1 MARFR
6 SRGDLPPVTL
16 FAQHGIIDSHLHI
29 WELGVSRYEWIRPE
43 LGFLYNDFP
52 ISEAR
57 FELASAGVDSAI
69 LVQVEDSLADTEYML
84 AIADSNE
91 WVRGVVGWVDLQN
104 PETVI
109 ETLDRFG
116 RDSKLVG
123 IRHLIHDDPREGLL
137 LNERVQA
144 SLRHIAKRGLSF
156 DVSDA
161 WPKDLRDVPILASEL
176 DELRIVIDHLGKPP
190 RDKTDQILWRDAM
203 SKAAAFENVSTKLS
217 GLLSA
222 VEIYDS
228 ESLREVFDFTL
239 QNFGPGRMLFGG
251 DWPVST
257 VNGHYS
263 ETVEVLFELISD
275 LSIDERDSI
284 LQANAA
290 AVYALD
296 SLPSVAIHS
305 NGGPK

>member
-1 MARFR
+1 M
-6 SRGDLPPVTL
+6 TL
-16 FAQHGIIDSHLHI
+16 FAPQGIIDSHLHI
-29 WELGVSRYEWIRPE
+29 WELGVSRYEWIKPE

-57 FELASAGVDSAI
+57 FELATAGVESAI

-84 AIADSNE
+84 SIADSNE
-91 WVRGVVGWVDLQN
+91 WVRGVVGWVDLES
-104 PETVI
+104 PDTVA
-109 ETLDRFG
+109 ETLERFG

-123 IRHLIHDDPREGLL
+123 VRHLIHDDPRQGFLV
-137 LNERVQA
+137 NGNVQA
-144 SLRHIAKRGLSF
+144 SLRKLANRGLSF

-161 WPKDLRDVPILASEL
+161 WPKDLRDVPKLAAEL

-190 RDKTDQILWRDAM
+190 LDKNEQILWQDSM

-217 GLLSA
+217 GLLNA
-222 VEIYDS
+222 AENYTPQ
-228 ESLREVFDFTL
+228 SLQEVFDFTL
-239 QNFGPGRMLFGG
+239 NQFGPGRMLFGG

-257 VNGHYS
+257 INGHYA
-263 ETVEVLFELISD
+263 ETAEVLFELIST
-275 LSIDERDSI
+275 LSIDEQDSI

-296 SLPSVAIHS
+296 LMPTVSIHS
-305 NGGPK
+305 NEGSK